1 METDAVIH
9 VAARQ
14 HGITLLELMIVV
26 AVVAI
31 LASIALPSYQNQVR
45 QANRSAV
52 QTEMMELAQNFE
64 RCRTRANSY
73 NACGIVAAFH
83 DGLSDSGRYQFNV
96 VATATTFTITAAPLA
111 TGGQNQDRCATL
123 SLDHRGVR
131 GTTGAGMTAAD
142 CW

>member
-1 METDAVIH
+1 MIAA
-9 VAARQ
+9 AARQ
-14 HGITLLELMIVV
+14 QGITLLELMIVV
-26 AVVAI
+26 AVIAI
-31 LASIALPSYQNQVR
+31 LASIAFPSYQNQVR

-73 NACGIVAAFH
+73 NDCGIVAAFH
-83 DGLSDSGRYQFNV
+83 EELTVSGRYQFNV
-96 VATATTFTITAAPLA
+96 VADVTTFTITAIPQA
-111 TGGQNQDRCATL
+111 TGGQNKDRCATL

-131 GTTGAGMTAAD
+131 GTTGTGMTAAD